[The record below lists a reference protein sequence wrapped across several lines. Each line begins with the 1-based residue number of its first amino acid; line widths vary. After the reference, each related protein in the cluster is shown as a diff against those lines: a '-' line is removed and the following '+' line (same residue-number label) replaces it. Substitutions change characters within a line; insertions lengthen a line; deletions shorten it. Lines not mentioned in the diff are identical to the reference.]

1 MKRNNLV
8 IGTLVFFC
16 AACMLTLSSCSKSKD
31 ATLTP
36 QSTKVQ
42 GDLRDYFTV
51 VDRSYV
57 VKYDEN
63 GWTPYLISIELQRTD
78 KEFAFD
84 KEGIDPVGYYGQG
97 VKGNFGIG
105 IEVYDA
111 TSNLVMTSAAN
122 AGGLSGVYSSDD
134 LINLFTLAAGETG
147 FVRWTA
153 NEFEDYDPKEFTF
166 KITSYLE
173 MNQQTDESV
182 SSQSYY
188 SDDYDDYDDLSDAIE
203 EAADIYNEALKE
215 AEQMYEDAFEEA
227 ADIQNEAL
235 KEAEEMY
242 EDAFEEALEGLDEW

>member
-8 IGTLVFFC
+8 IGTLVFLC
-16 AACMLTLSSCSKSKD
+16 AASMLTLSSCSKSKD

-36 QSTKVQ
+36 QSTNVQ

-63 GWTPYLISIELQRTD
+63 GWSPYLISIELQRTD

-84 KEGIDPVGYYGQG
+84 KEGIEPVGYSGQG

-111 TSNLVMTSAAN
+111 TSNLVMTSSAS
-122 AGGLSGVYSSDD
+122 AGGLSGVYSGDD
-134 LINLFTLAAGETG
+134 LINLFTLGAGETG
-147 FVRWTA
+147 FVRWTTD
-153 NEFEDYDPKEFTF
+153 EFEDYDPKEFTF

-173 MNQQTDESV
+173 MNQQTNGSF
-182 SSQSYY
+182 SSQSSY
-188 SDDYDDYDDLSDAIE
+188 SDDYDDLSDAIE
-203 EAADIYNEALKE
+203 EVADIY
-215 AEQMYEDAFEEA
+215 
-227 ADIQNEAL
+227 NEAL

-242 EDAFEEALEGLDEW
+242 EDAFGEAADIYNEALEEAEELYEDAFEEALESLDEW